1 MAFIPFYYPPWPRR
15 VLVAHELGPWP
26 AAPVDQNAFLASIHA
41 VRWDEDR
48 WDDIGAFLQQ
58 GPSPFQL
65 VAHFDYLTPFGQ
77 RSLDVWQRGTNVVCV
92 KGPMPEQML
101 VLCCFLEATQGSLK
115 VFFRPLSGDPLP
127 TTAEY
132 DLVED
137 CELVTGADLYRS
149 AREIAINNRV
159 IEWFGQGI
167 KLMLGNCM
175 EVLPPSAVLWT
186 RHAATR
192 LTAPLRRCIGKVNGF
207 QRRLE
212 ALVAYLQ
219 NLRSDELRYLYPS
232 SAAELDFILDQVL
245 GL

>member
-1 MAFIPFYYPPWPRR
+1 
-15 VLVAHELGPWP
+15 
-26 AAPVDQNAFLASIHA
+26 
-41 VRWDEDR
+41 
-48 WDDIGAFLQQ
+48 
-58 GPSPFQL
+58 
-65 VAHFDYLTPFGQ
+65 
-77 RSLDVWQRGTNVVCV
+77 
-92 KGPMPEQML
+92 ML
-101 VLCCFLEATQGSLK
+101 VLRCDLEATQGSLK
-115 VFFRPLSGDPLP
+115 VRFGRLSGGSLIQ
-127 TTAEY
+127 AEEY
-132 DLVED
+132 DLIED
-137 CELVTGADLYRS
+137 YELVTGADLYRS
-149 AREIAINNRV
+149 AREIAIDNRV
-159 IEWFGQGI
+159 IEWPEQRI